1 MERAGTKRKVAIPR
15 WPIWLEGLG
24 DVQVKA
30 PSRPVQGPVWN
41 TRGSLGGAGPQAAFP
56 ATAERQCKM

>member
-1 MERAGTKRKVAIPR
+1 MTPNLLLYMAGRRLSQPQVEIGKKVGRAGTKRKVVIPR

-30 PSRPVQGPVWN
+30 PSRPVQGPV
-41 TRGSLGGAGPQAAFP
+41 
-56 ATAERQCKM
+56 